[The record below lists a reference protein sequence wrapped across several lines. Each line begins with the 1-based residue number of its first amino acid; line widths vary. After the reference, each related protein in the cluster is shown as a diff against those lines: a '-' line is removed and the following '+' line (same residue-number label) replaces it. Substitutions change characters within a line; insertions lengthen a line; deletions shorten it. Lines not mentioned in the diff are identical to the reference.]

1 MSAAESKWQSHFH
14 FVWSHPSES
23 SILMVSRDAGWSLP
37 MVCVDGRIWSGDFG
51 RINEVVQRELGSQVT
66 ALRYVSYTVEES
78 EHRVS
83 AIFVLENHSSTVEPT
98 EGEWVTRENWMG
110 LSLVLPEQRSVIE
123 AHLAEIEHG
132 SCPELRP
139 PWARPG
145 WLGAVQVWIE
155 EQLSE
160 LGYTLVRPVE
170 YVKSWGI
177 SCVLRAHTNADDIY
191 FKQASTLPLFADEPS
206 VTLALAR
213 LFPDQV
219 PRPLGIDRERGW
231 MLLSDFGRPVDEL
244 GKDVDRGNVY
254 RVFAELQIRS
264 AEHVDE
270 LLALGCLDRRL
281 DRLSAQ
287 IDPLLGDAEKLSGL
301 NVEEIHQLRSLAP
314 HLKELCTR
322 LASYSVPDTLVHG
335 DLHMGNVALNEGEYV
350 FFDWTDSCISHPFL
364 DMFDIFDQREEDA
377 RNHLRDAY
385 LASWTGYESRARLME
400 ALALAEP
407 LCALHQAVSYQHIIA
422 SLEPISRREMSGALP
437 YYLRKLLRSAE
448 ELTGPR
454 FA

>member
-1 MSAAESKWQSHFH
+1 MSAPEPSWQSEFH
-14 FVWSHPSES
+14 FILSHPSES
-23 SILMVSRDAGWSLP
+23 SILMVSRDVGWSLP
-37 MVCVDGRIWSGDFG
+37 TVCVEGRIGSEDFE
-51 RINEVVQRELGSQVT
+51 RINEVAQGELGSQVT
-66 ALRYVSYTVEES
+66 AMRYVSYTVEES

-98 EGEWVTRENWMG
+98 GGEWVTHENWMG
-110 LSLVLPEQRSVIE
+110 LSLALPEQRPVIE
-123 AHLAEIEHG
+123 AHLAEIDHG

-145 WLGAVQVWIE
+145 WFDAAQVWIE
-155 EQLSE
+155 QQLSQ
-160 LGYTLVRPVE
+160 LGHTVVRPVE
-170 YVKSWGI
+170 HVKSWGI
-177 SCVLRAHTNADDIY
+177 SCVLRAHTHAGNFF
-191 FKQASTLPLFADEPS
+191 FKEASTLPLFADEPS
-206 VTLALAR
+206 VTSALAR
-213 LFPDQV
+213 LFPDHV

-244 GKDVDRGNVY
+244 GKDVDRGDVY

-281 DRLSAQ
+281 NQLSAQ
-287 IDPLLGDAEKLSGL
+287 IDPLLGDSEMLPGL

-364 DMFDIFDQREEDA
+364 DMFDIFDQREEEP

-385 LASWTGYESRARLME
+385 LASWTGYESRARLLG
-400 ALALAEP
+400 AAALAEP
-407 LCALHQAVSYQHIIA
+407 LCALHQVVSYQHIIA
-422 SLEPISRREMSGALP
+422 NLEPVSKPELGGALP
-437 YYLRKLLRSAE
+437 YYLRKLLHSAE
-448 ELTGPR
+448 KLT
-454 FA
+454 